1 VKPGGDGWTAFNR
14 LKRAGLLAGAKA
26 LVRTP
31 SGGLHSYYAGTGQ
44 RNGKLP
50 RHHIDFRSAGGYVLA
65 PPSRVH
71 GRPYELLDHR
81 AGARGR
87 LDWQAATRL
96 LEPPRPAG
104 KPRGTD
110 AGDLGKLA
118 AWVAAQ
124 KEGNRNDGLFWAAC
138 RAAET
143 GHGDLGDLVAAA
155 VTAGLAEAE
164 ARRTVTSAARRV
176 ATR

>member
-1 VKPGGDGWTAFNR
+1 M
-14 LKRAGLLAGAKA
+14 
-26 LVRTP
+26 
-31 SGGLHSYYAGTGQ
+31 
-44 RNGKLP
+44 
-50 RHHIDFRSAGGYVLA
+50 LA

-81 AGARGR
+81 GGACGR

-96 LEPPRPAG
+96 LEPPGPAG
-104 KPRGTD
+104 KPRGRD
-110 AGDLGKLA
+110 SGDLGKLA

-143 GHGDLGDLVAAA
+143 GHGDLDDLVAAA
-155 VTAGLAEAE
+155 VTAGLGEAE
-164 ARRTVTSAARRV
+164 ARRTVISATRKV